1 MPETESND
9 DQSNLESLIAKFDAG
24 LEISEPVSIRW
35 MLHAELDA
43 ASGRDPH
50 TLVVNYPDGT
60 PARVS
65 WLDERGLLRHRP
77 FDGPFPPGYPQKL
90 AVHQCQQVLFRL
102 LGTTRHS
109 ARDRAYAMLLTA
121 EAGLHCFDAKAGR
134 QVNSSLVLQRR
145 VASLSTYLGA
155 RRAWMTLKL
164 VISILSWPEEKHGL
178 D

>member
-1 MPETESND
+1 
-9 DQSNLESLIAKFDAG
+9 
-24 LEISEPVSIRW
+24 

-43 ASGRDPH
+43 ASGRYPR
-50 TLVVNYPDGT
+50 TPVVHYSDGT

-65 WLDERGLLRHRP
+65 WLDQNGILRHRP
-77 FDGPFPPGYPQKL
+77 FDGPFPSGYPQRL

-102 LGTTRHS
+102 LGTPRHS

-121 EAGLHCFDAKAGR
+121 EAGLHYFDAKAGR
-134 QVNSSLVLQRR
+134 QVNASLVLQRR
-145 VASLSTYLGA
+145 VASLSTDLGA

-164 VISILSWPEEKHGL
+164 VISILSWPEEKT

>member
-9 DQSNLESLIAKFDAG
+9 EQSNLESLIAKFDAG

-43 ASGRDPH
+43 ASGRNPH

-60 PARVS
+60 PARVF

-102 LGTTRHS
+102 LGTPRHS

-121 EAGLHCFDAKAGR
+121 EAGLHYFDAKAGR
-134 QVNSSLVLQRR
+134 QVNASLVLQRR
-145 VASLSTYLGA
+145 VASLSTDLGA